1 MNVFW
6 VSEGKPTG
14 ELTHEKEKKYSKL
27 NTIFCDAVVGV
38 LAENL

>member
-6 VSEGKPTG
+6 VSKGKPMG
-14 ELTHEKEKKYSKL
+14 ELTPEEKKYSKL